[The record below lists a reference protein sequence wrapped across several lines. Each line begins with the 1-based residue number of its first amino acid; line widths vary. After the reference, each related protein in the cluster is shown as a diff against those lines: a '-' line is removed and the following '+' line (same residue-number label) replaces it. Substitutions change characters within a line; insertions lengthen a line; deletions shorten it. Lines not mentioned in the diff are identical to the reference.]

1 MILIRVSIIGRRYK
15 MNVVLTK
22 DEALR
27 VQDCIDDNI
36 DAMEQDLKS
45 LTEPDERYEYNDLL
59 QEIQWMRALKEKFNV
74 D

>member
-1 MILIRVSIIGRRYK
+1 MTII
-15 MNVVLTK
+15 LTK

-27 VQDCIDDNI
+27 VQDCISDNI

-45 LTEPDERYEYNDLL
+45 LTESDERYEYNDLL

>member
-1 MILIRVSIIGRRYK
+1 MT
-15 MNVVLTK
+15 VVLTK

-59 QEIQWMRALKEKFNV
+59 QEIQWMRTLKEKFNV

>member
-1 MILIRVSIIGRRYK
+1 MNII
-15 MNVVLTK
+15 LTK

-27 VQDCIDDNI
+27 VQDCISDNI

-59 QEIQWMRALKEKFNV
+59 QEIQWMRELRGKFN
-74 D
+74 DD

>member
-1 MILIRVSIIGRRYK
+1 
-15 MNVVLTK
+15 MNITLTK

-45 LTEPDERYEYNDLL
+45 LAEPDERYEYNDLL
-59 QEIQWMRALKEKFNV
+59 QEIQWMRKLKEKFNV

>member
-1 MILIRVSIIGRRYK
+1 

-27 VQDCIDDNI
+27 VQDCISDNI

-45 LTEPDERYEYNDLL
+45 LTESDERYEYNDLL
-59 QEIQWMRALKEKFNV
+59 QEIQWMRTLKEKFNV

>member
-1 MILIRVSIIGRRYK
+1 

-27 VQDCIDDNI
+27 IQDSISDNI

-45 LTEPDERYEYNDLL
+45 LTESDERYEYNDLL

>member
-1 MILIRVSIIGRRYK
+1 

-27 VQDCIDDNI
+27 IQDCIDDNI

-45 LTEPDERYEYNDLL
+45 LTESDERYEYNDLL
-59 QEIQWMRALKEKFNV
+59 QEIQWMRTLKEKFNV

>member
-1 MILIRVSIIGRRYK
+1 
-15 MNVVLTK
+15 MNIMLTK

-36 DAMEQDLKS
+36 DAMERDLKS
-45 LTEPDERYEYNDLL
+45 LTESDERYERNDLL
-59 QEIQWMRALKEKFNV
+59 QEIQWMRTLKEKFNV

>member
-1 MILIRVSIIGRRYK
+1 MTII
-15 MNVVLTK
+15 LTK

-27 VQDCIDDNI
+27 VQDCISDNI

-59 QEIQWMRALKEKFNV
+59 QEIQWMRELRDKFNV

>member
-1 MILIRVSIIGRRYK
+1 

-27 VQDCIDDNI
+27 IQDCISDNI

-45 LTEPDERYEYNDLL
+45 LAEPDERYERNDLL
-59 QEIQWMRALKEKFNV
+59 QEIQWMRTLKEKFNV

>member
-1 MILIRVSIIGRRYK
+1 MTII
-15 MNVVLTK
+15 LTK

-27 VQDCIDDNI
+27 VQDCISDNI

-45 LTEPDERYEYNDLL
+45 LAEPDERYERNDLL
-59 QEIQWMRALKEKFNV
+59 QEIQWMRTLKEKFNV